1 MFLLVVV
8 YRIIVQVTL
17 VPCFYKVNGDLRM
30 QGQTFTEEGMCCNGL
45 CTLGSCKSPDGSGSH
60 EYQVVQ
66 DAFVF

>member
-1 MFLLVVV
+1 
-8 YRIIVQVTL
+8 
-17 VPCFYKVNGDLRM
+17 M

-45 CTLGSCKSPDGSGSH
+45 CTLGSCKSPDESGSH